1 MTDYWLSKMMFDLQK
16 SGDVQAWRA
25 DREPF
30 LAQYPISEEM
40 KQAVR
45 DDDIAAIAPHVNA
58 YLLRFYCGICGMED
72 AEFIAHLRRMPAPEN
87 TANG

>member
-16 SGDVQAWRA
+16 SGDVSSWRS

-30 LAQYPISEEM
+30 LEQYPISEEM

-45 DDDIAAIAPHVNA
+45 DDNLAAIAPHVNA
-58 YLLRFYCGICGMED
+58 YLLRFYCRICGMGD
-72 AEFIAHLRRMPAPEN
+72 REFIERLREINTPERH
-87 TANG
+87 

>member
-16 SGDVQAWRA
+16 SGDVSSWRA

-30 LAQYPISEEM
+30 LEQYPISEEM

-45 DDDIAAIAPHVNA
+45 DDNLAGNCTARKCLPTSV
-58 YLLRFYCGICGMED
+58 LLRD
-72 AEFIAHLRRMPAPEN
+72 LW
-87 TANG
+87 NGR